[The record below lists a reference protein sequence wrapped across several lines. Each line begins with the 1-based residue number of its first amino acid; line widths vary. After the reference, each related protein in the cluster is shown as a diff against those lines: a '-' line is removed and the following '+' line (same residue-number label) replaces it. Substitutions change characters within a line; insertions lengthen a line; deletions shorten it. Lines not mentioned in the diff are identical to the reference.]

1 MIQLTRGTT
10 NDIYLNLAD
19 VRTNS
24 TGYFYLFA
32 LTNEMTQS
40 TAYVISIKVSTN
52 DRYDKLQIIE
62 NNTEVYNEFNGF
74 DTVKLFPEGFF
85 KYIVYEQTSSSNLD
99 PTDSSV
105 VGELD
110 RGVAYVSSNPFMKES
125 TFTEYST
132 TDTNTI
138 YVK

>member
-1 MIQLTRGTT
+1 MIQLTRGQA

-24 TGYFYLFA
+24 TGYFYLFG

-40 TAYVISIKVSTN
+40 TTYVIAVKVSTN
-52 DRYDKLQIIE
+52 DRYDKLRITE
-62 NNTEVYNEFNGF
+62 NNTEDKPNG
-74 DTVKLFPEGFF
+74 TVKLFPEGFF

-125 TFTEYST
+125 TFTEYTT

>member
-1 MIQLTRGTT
+1 MLQLKRGAT

-24 TGYFYLFA
+24 TGYYYLFA
-32 LTNEMTQS
+32 LTNEMTQA
-40 TAYVISIKVSTN
+40 TTHVIAVKVSTN
-52 DRYDKLQIIE
+52 DRYDKLRI
-62 NNTEVYNEFNGF
+62 TESNSEDKPNG
-74 DTVKLFPEGFF
+74 TVKLFPEGFF
-85 KYIVYEQTSSSNLD
+85 NYIVYEQTSSTNLD
-99 PTDSSV
+99 PTNVAV

-110 RGVAYVSSNPFMKES
+110 RGVAFVSASTFMQES
-125 TFTEYST
+125 TYTEYTT

>member
-1 MIQLTRGTT
+1 
-10 NDIYLNLAD
+10 
-19 VRTNS
+19 
-24 TGYFYLFA
+24 
-32 LTNEMTQS
+32 MTQS
-40 TAYVISIKVSTN
+40 TTYVIAVKVSTN
-52 DRYDKLQIIE
+52 DRYDKLRITE
-62 NNTEVYNEFNGF
+62 NNTEDKPNG
-74 DTVKLFPEGFF
+74 TVKLFPEGFF

-99 PTDSSV
+99 PTNAAV

-125 TFTEYST
+125 TFTEYTT

>member
-1 MIQLTRGTT
+1 MLQLKRGQV
-10 NDIYLNLAD
+10 NNLYLNLAD

-24 TGYFYLFA
+24 SGYFYLFA
-32 LTNEMTQS
+32 VK
-40 TAYVISIKVSTN
+40 ASTN
-52 DRYDKLQIIE
+52 ARYDKLRITE
-62 NNTEVYNEFNGF
+62 NNTEDKPNG
-74 DTVKLFPEGFF
+74 TVKLFPEGFF
-85 KYIVYEQTSSSNLD
+85 KYIIYEQTSSSNLD

-110 RGVAYVSSNPFMKES
+110 RGVAFVSASTFMQES
-125 TFTEYST
+125 TYTEYDT

>member
-1 MIQLTRGTT
+1 MLQLKRGAT

-24 TGYFYLFA
+24 TGYFYLFG

-40 TAYVISIKVSTN
+40 TTYVIAVKVSTN
-52 DRYDKLQIIE
+52 DRYDKLRITE
-62 NNTEVYNEFNGF
+62 NNTEDKPNG
-74 DTVKLFPEGFF
+74 TVKLFPEGFF

-99 PTDSSV
+99 PTNAAV

-125 TFTEYST
+125 TFTEYTT

>member
-1 MIQLTRGTT
+1 MLQLKRGQT
-10 NDIYLNLAD
+10 NNLYVQLAD

-24 TGYFYLFA
+24 TGYYYLFS
-32 LTNEMTQS
+32 LTNEMKQ
-40 TAYVISIKVSTN
+40 APKYVIAIKVSTN

-62 NNTEVYNEFNGF
+62 NDTEDKPNGKI
-74 DTVKLFPEGFF
+74 KLFPEGFF
-85 KYIVYEQTSSSNLD
+85 KYIIYEQTSASNLD

-125 TFTEYST
+125 TYTEYTT

>member
-24 TGYFYLFA
+24 TGYFYLFG

-40 TAYVISIKVSTN
+40 TTYVIAVKVSTN
-52 DRYDKLQIIE
+52 DRYDKLRITE
-62 NNTEVYNEFNGF
+62 NNTEDKPNG
-74 DTVKLFPEGFF
+74 TVKLFPEGFF

-99 PTDSSV
+99 PTNAAV

-125 TFTEYST
+125 TFTEYTT

>member
-1 MIQLTRGTT
+1 MLQLTRGAT
-10 NDIYLNLAD
+10 NNIYLNLAD

-62 NNTEVYNEFNGF
+62 NNTEDKPNG
-74 DTVKLFPEGFF
+74 TVKLFPEGFF

>member
-1 MIQLTRGTT
+1 MLQLTRGQT
-10 NDIYLNLAD
+10 NNLYLNLSD

-24 TGYFYLFA
+24 TGYYYLFA

-40 TAYVISIKVSTN
+40 TTYVIAVKVSTN
-52 DRYDKLQIIE
+52 DRYDKLQITE
-62 NNTEVYNEFNGF
+62 NNTEDKPNG
-74 DTVKLFPEGFF
+74 TVKLFPEGFF

-125 TFTEYST
+125 TFTEYTT